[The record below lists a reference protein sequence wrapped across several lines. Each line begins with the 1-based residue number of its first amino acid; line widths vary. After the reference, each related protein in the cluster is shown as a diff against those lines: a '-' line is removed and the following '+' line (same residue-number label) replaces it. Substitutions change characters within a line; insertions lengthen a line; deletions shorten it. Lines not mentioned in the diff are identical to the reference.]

1 MGAIYSDKHLITMK
15 FFKLSFALNS
25 GVYLVNSLVS
35 LAFLILA
42 FINIEKDN
50 AFMLFL
56 FFLASEAFGIVQL
69 IYNLNHAENNDW
81 KFNAAK
87 LINLVIITV
96 FIVLSLKYLA

>member
-1 MGAIYSDKHLITMK
+1 MAVLYTDKYLNTMK
-15 FFKLSFALNS
+15 HFKLSFALNS
-25 GVYLVNSLVS
+25 SVYFVNSLVS

-87 LINLVIITV
+87 LINLIIITV
-96 FIVLSLKYLA
+96 FIVLSFKYLA